1 VKVLLSW
8 HWRKATFR
16 YPSEPVP
23 RTAVLEP
30 WFAAGGG
37 DPRIRVFRPHQLEDD
52 LENELGRFA
61 PQAIAASR
69 QRIEELARSAGA
81 LQKIAPTHAVVVLH
95 RFLHGAAG
103 SGAIHFVPLGAGD
116 RERLWQ
122 DFRVPIFEQVIGPR
136 GLLLA
141 TECEAHDGLHIES
154 PDLQTDGYVE
164 RSPCGC
170 GRSTPRL
177 QPSQL
182 VERLRA
188 AAAYAR

>member
-37 DPRIRVFRPHQLEDD
+37 DPRIRVFRPNQLEND
-52 LENELGRFA
+52 LESELKRFA

-69 QRIEELARSAGA
+69 HRIEELARSAGA

-95 RFLHGAAG
+95 RFLQA
-103 SGAIHFVPLGAGD
+103 SQFLPLGADD
-116 RERLWQ
+116 REELWRA
-122 DFRVPIFEQVIGPR
+122 FRVPIFEQVIGPR

-154 PDLQTDGYVE
+154 PDMRADGYVE

-177 QPSQL
+177 LPSQP